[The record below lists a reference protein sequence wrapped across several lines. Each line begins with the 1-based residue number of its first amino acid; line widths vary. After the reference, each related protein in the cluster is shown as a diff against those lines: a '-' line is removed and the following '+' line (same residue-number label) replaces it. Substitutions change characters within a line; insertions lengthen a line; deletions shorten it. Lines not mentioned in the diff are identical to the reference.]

1 MASLKLNV
9 GELDIH
15 KLKNVPTNASNLES
29 TVDEVVVDK
38 LVPVPVGISKLSD
51 AVKIDVI

>member
-9 GELDIH
+9 EELDIH
-15 KLKNVPTNASNLES
+15 KLNNAPTNASNLVS
-29 TVDEVVVDK
+29 TVDEVDVDK
-38 LVPVPVGISKLSD
+38 LVPVPVVISKLSD

>member
-9 GELDIH
+9 GELDIN

-29 TVDEVVVDK
+29 TVDEVDVDK
-38 LVPVPVGISKLSD
+38 LVSVPVGISKLSD